1 MLDDGGNERVEARER
16 IMWKNLTG
24 FLASHPRE

>member
-1 MLDDGGNERVEARER
+1 MVDDGGNERVEARGR